1 MARASTFTS
10 YINVEPDRAIDAK
23 FATLERKATSS
34 FQRIAQQAA
43 RANAGMS
50 AGISGFGGG
59 MNAAQTAQMRQQA
72 NALREVARENQRVAT
87 AAGATNRQ
95 LNQTTRAAAGAK
107 REVTGLERS
116 LRTTATTLNVVQGP
130 LGPIAGRVGAL
141 ASAVG
146 ELTGLRLGLAGV
158 GAGLFFIASQ
168 ANKYT
173 EVRSRLIPLYESQQ
187 DVNRAM
193 RDTVRIAEAA
203 RTSLAPVVDLY
214 AKLTLAGRDVGLDQ
228 RQASRLTEIAAKAAK
243 LSGGAQISQ
252 DAGLYQFAQ
261 GVGSGALA
269 GDELKS
275 IRENTL
281 RLAKAIA
288 DGMGVPI
295 AKLKELGKEGKLT
308 PKVIADA
315 LEKESKRIDEELSR
329 LPETLASATSKFQNS
344 LMTMVGESDQA
355 FGFTTALAEGLAFLA
370 RNLQLATDAAL
381 GLGVAF
387 ASYKAGTAL
396 SAISARTA
404 ETSRLRNETQLAARA
419 EVTAASDARKAA
431 ASRITSLRSVR
442 AEIRQNINVER
453 QQRAAALATAR
464 EAQQNARRSG
474 MGFLNP
480 TASREY
486 ARAMEQARAA
496 NVALT
501 NSQQRLQLVNG
512 QLSASTATMTTQ
524 TTRYRAAMA
533 TAGSGAVSFATRLR
547 GVIASLNPLGIVLSV
562 GISLLISWAFQQD
575 AAAAA
580 ADRMA
585 KREDYLAG
593 VIDFTTGKILVQ
605 NQALRENAK
614 LKVWQGLLEAQK
626 DWRAARGDLTP
637 APQSGSS
644 IARFGYLPQGG
655 NQRANAV
662 LGQLQTG
669 DINIAT
675 ARKKLLDMGAGASS
689 FEKLDAFENAT
700 TGFLKQNLSYKIMSG
715 NATDRDYE
723 VAGMTPPSKQER
735 PGAPAGGVEKAAG
748 GRKKLKDA
756 SDAAAKAEAELQK
769 ALDRTDKREDILA
782 RYDAEPKALD
792 RAARDAREL
801 RQLVGETMNGIAA
814 ITKENPLG
822 QGIYTQEMADAD
834 AERINYG
841 VRQPIRDLL
850 RDQERQLQIS
860 GMMLAGYEDEAAAL
874 EKALS
879 LQDSIGEVT
888 REEYETL
895 LANERQQKRINDA
908 LASRQR
914 ITGMILGLADQTRD
928 SFEDMLI
935 NIPKKGFS
943 AVKDFGAQIF
953 ENIARIQVRKITET
967 LFAGA
972 DERLRKL
979 ISGQGGVDVA
989 VDMLEKNA
997 TRASSGTEK
1006 LASATERAAARIEAA
1021 TSGMVGAGG
1030 VPTTAAGQIKA
1041 SADAALRTAKSAG
1054 KSVGIGSAAT
1064 GVLGAITGSAGLGK
1078 IFAGGGGAND
1088 NGDESYDPNAPIVVT
1103 APRRVPAP
1111 QSGKLPTGAQAYD
1124 TMFEGFGDALDK
1136 TFKTDGFFKKIG
1148 GSVGKAF
1155 QGAGTGMMASSF
1167 AKALGLKQST
1177 TGAAIGGA
1185 IGSFLPI
1192 PGGSIIGGLVGGTIG
1207 GLFKKTKKASAT
1219 IGMVDGELG
1228 VSSLTG
1234 NSGSYKNNANSLAG
1248 GVIEQLNSIADA
1260 LGADL
1265 GGSLGVSIGQRK
1277 KKFVVDPTG
1286 QGRTKGGGTVKFDT
1300 EEDAIAYAVRNALQD
1315 GVVRGISAASQRIL
1329 ASGKDLQK
1337 QLQKAVLI
1345 ESIPKRL
1352 MAITDPVRF
1361 AVTELNEEFAQ
1372 MLAALK
1378 EGGATAKQYAEM
1390 AALYELERGK
1400 AIEAATQQASS
1411 AITAFLDEM
1420 MGGSSSPLNKRTV
1433 YQNAS
1438 DKLNTFKSD
1447 IASGKVVDQ
1456 NALLNAAQNFQ
1467 EASRN
1472 LFGSGADFF
1481 ADFNSLKD
1489 LLTKARD
1496 NAGGAGNVTN
1506 LPGSP
1511 FANDTTVQN
1520 AIASLAGATNSQT
1533 GTLNGTLQQ
1542 ILAAL
1547 KAQNDN
1553 GNTAKPPAAG
1563 TGSTGGSS
1571 LGYLPGVIRGGGGGG
1586 RIGKNP
1592 LQ

>member
-1 MARASTFTS
+1 MGRASTFTS

-23 FATLERKATSS
+23 FAQLERKATSS

-43 RANAGMS
+43 RANAGIS
-50 AGISGFGGG
+50 SGLSTGIGGG
-59 MNAAQTAQMRQQA
+59 IGGGTTSAMRAQA
-72 NALREVARENQRVAT
+72 NALREVARENQRVGASAAT
-87 AAGATNRQ
+87 TSRQIAQQTNEVS
-95 LNQTTRAAAGAK
+95 RAR
-107 REVTGLERS
+107 REVSGLERS
-116 LRTTATTLNVVQGP
+116 LRTTATTLGVVQGP
-130 LGPIAGRVGAL
+130 LGPVAGRVSAL
-141 ASAVG
+141 ANAVG

-173 EVRSRLIPLYESQQ
+173 EVRSRLVPLYESQT
-187 DVNRAM
+187 DLNRAM
-193 RDTVRIAEAA
+193 RDTVRIAESA
-203 RTSLAPVVDLY
+203 RTTLAPVVDLY
-214 AKLTLAGRDVGLDQ
+214 AKLTLAGRDVGLSQQ
-228 RQASRLTEIAAKAAK
+228 RASKLTEIAAKAAK

-261 GVGSGALA
+261 GIGSGSLA

-295 AKLKELGKEGKLT
+295 AALKKLGAEGKLT
-308 PKVIADA
+308 PKVVADA
-315 LEKESKRIDEELSR
+315 LEKESARIDRELER
-329 LPETLASATSKFQNS
+329 LPETLGSAAAKFQNA
-344 LMTMVGESDQA
+344 LMTMVGETDQA

-370 RNLQLATDAAL
+370 KNLSLATNAAL
-381 GLGVAF
+381 GLGLAFAGYKAGVALTAISAQAF
-387 ASYKAGTAL
+387 ASSQLRAQTIATAQAEVRAAADSRKAATQRVANLRAVRAELQKQVTAER
-396 SAISARTA
+396 AVRAEAVQSARAAQQQARRTGMGFVNPAANAAYTRSMA
-404 ETSRLRNETQLAARA
+404 EARAAATQLAG
-419 EVTAASDARKAA
+419 T
-431 ASRITSLRSVR
+431 
-442 AEIRQNINVER
+442 
-453 QQRAAALATAR
+453 
-464 EAQQNARRSG
+464 
-474 MGFLNP
+474 
-480 TASREY
+480 
-486 ARAMEQARAA
+486 
-496 NVALT
+496 
-501 NSQQRLQLVNG
+501 QQRLQMVQQ
-512 QLSASTATMTTQ
+512 QLSTSTATMTTQ
-524 TTRYRAAMA
+524 TTRYRAAMS
-533 TAGSGAVSFATRLR
+533 TASAGAVTFGARIKNLVTM
-547 GVIASLNPLGIVLSV
+547 LNPLGIVLGV

-585 KREDYLAG
+585 KREDYLAS

-626 DWRAARGDLTP
+626 DWRSARSDLTP

-644 IARFGYLPQGG
+644 VARFGYLPQGG
-655 NQRANAV
+655 NPAANAI

-669 DINIAT
+669 DLTIGQ
-675 ARKKLLDMGAGASS
+675 ARKKLLDIRAGSDS
-689 FEKLDAFENAT
+689 FEKLDAFETAT

-715 NATDRDYE
+715 TATDRDYE
-723 VAGMTPPSKQER
+723 VAGLTPPSKQ
-735 PGAPAGGVEKAAG
+735 PQAGGGAGGGVEKETK
-748 GRKKLKDA
+748 GRKKLKEA
-756 SDAAAKAEAELQK
+756 SDGAAKAEAELQRT
-769 ALDRTDKREDILA
+769 LDRTDKRTDILA

-792 RAARDAREL
+792 RAAKDVREL
-801 RQLVGETMNGIAA
+801 GQLVGETMNGIAA
-814 ITKENPLG
+814 ITKDNPLG
-822 QGIYTQEMADAD
+822 KGIYTKEMADAD

-850 RDQERQLQIS
+850 RDQQRQIDLGQ
-860 GMMLAGYEDEAAAL
+860 MVLAGYEEEAAAL

-888 REEYETL
+888 REEYEQL

-943 AVKDFGAQIF
+943 AIKDFGAQIF
-953 ENIARIQVRKITET
+953 ENIARIQVRQITEK

-979 ISGQGGVDVA
+979 ISGQSGVDTA

-1021 TSGMVGAGG
+1021 TSGMAGAGG
-1030 VPTTAAGQIKA
+1030 VPTTAGGQISAGLQKA
-1041 SADAALRTAKSAG
+1041 LNTAKGA
-1054 KSVGIGSAAT
+1054 KSSVLGSAVSSAK
-1064 GVLGAITGSAGLGK
+1064 VLGAL
-1078 IFAGGGGAND
+1078 GGGAAGFNMLFGGKSSGAAND
-1088 NGDESYDPNAPIVVT
+1088 EDYDPNADIVVT
-1103 APRRVPAP
+1103 APRRVPQP
-1111 QSGKLPTGAQAYD
+1111 QQGKLPTGAQAYD
-1124 TMFEGFGDALDK
+1124 TIFEGFGDALDGV
-1136 TFKTDGFFKKIG
+1136 FKTDGFFKKIG
-1148 GSVGKAF
+1148 GSVGQAF

-1207 GLFKKTKKASAT
+1207 GLFKKTKSGSAT
-1219 IGMVDGELG
+1219 ISAGANGELG
-1228 VSSLTG
+1228 VSSLSG
-1234 NSGSYKNNANSLAG
+1234 NSASYKKNAEGLAG
-1248 GVIEQLNSIADA
+1248 GVIDQLNSIADA

-1265 GGSLGVSIGQRK
+1265 GGSMGVSIGQRK
-1277 KKFVVDPTG
+1277 KKFVVDTTG
-1286 QGRTKGGGTVKFDT
+1286 RGKTKGSGTVKFDT
-1300 EEDAIAYAVRNALQD
+1300 EEEAVAYAVRNALQD
-1315 GVVRGISAASQRIL
+1315 GVLRGISAASQRIL

-1337 QLQKAVLI
+1337 QLEKAVLI

-1352 MAITDPVRF
+1352 MALTDPVRF
-1361 AVTELNEEFAQ
+1361 AVTQLNNEFAT
-1372 MLAALK
+1372 MIAALK
-1378 EGGATAKQYAEM
+1378 EGGATAQQYAD
-1390 AALYELERGK
+1390 AQKLYELERAN
-1400 AIEAATQQASS
+1400 AIEQATNQASA

-1420 MGGSSSPLNKRTV
+1420 NGGSSSPLNKRTV

-1438 DKLNTFKSD
+1438 AKLDTFRGD
-1447 IASGKVVDQ
+1447 IAAGKAVDQ
-1456 NALLNAAQNFQ
+1456 QALLSAAQNFQ
-1467 EASRN
+1467 EASRA

-1481 ADFNSLKD
+1481 SDFNGLKD

-1496 NAGGAGNVTN
+1496 NISGGTGAGD
-1506 LPGSP
+1506 LPASP
-1511 FANDTTVQN
+1511 FASDSTVQN
-1520 AIASLAGATNSQT
+1520 AIASLSGATNQQT
-1533 GTLNGTLQQ
+1533 NTLNGTLQQ

-1547 KAQNDN
+1547 QAQNDN
-1553 GNTAKPPAAG
+1553 GGGAG
-1563 TGSTGGSS
+1563 SGYGGSS
-1571 LGYLPGVIRGGGGGG
+1571 LGYLPGLYGGGGGGG
-1586 RIGKNP
+1586 RSLNK
-1592 LQ
+1592 LV